1 MKKILTTIL
10 LVFLLNGCLIKNK
23 KAIKL
28 EKLSLISKESIEKKY
43 LTHKYIKNMGSPE
56 GLTDEID
63 RCVTTVPLQNKY
75 FKLKSNTFLEI
86 VFSSKDK
93 ILTDYKTNKGLGQSV
108 FIEGGLSAPA
118 QVNFCPL
125 VEKNSH
131 HFVYTYFYPIK
142 TKSLGTI
149 NDIRKV
155 KELELTLSRVG
166 SLSHGITPAMNTN
179 KIVITKKEIDKLF

>member
-1 MKKILTTIL
+1 MSNCDMHYHVQRGNEEMKKILTSIL

-75 FKLKSNTFLEI
+75 FKLKSNIFLEI

-93 ILTDYKTNKGLGQSV
+93 ILTDYKTNKGLGQEV
-108 FIEGGLSAPA
+108 QIEGGLYAPSEI
-118 QVNFCPL
+118 NFCPL
-125 VEKNSH
+125 VEENSH
-131 HFVYTYFYPIK
+131 RFIYTYFYFK
-142 TKSLGTI
+142 FF
-149 NDIRKV
+149 
-155 KELELTLSRVG
+155 SR
-166 SLSHGITPAMNTN
+166 
-179 KIVITKKEIDKLF
+179 F